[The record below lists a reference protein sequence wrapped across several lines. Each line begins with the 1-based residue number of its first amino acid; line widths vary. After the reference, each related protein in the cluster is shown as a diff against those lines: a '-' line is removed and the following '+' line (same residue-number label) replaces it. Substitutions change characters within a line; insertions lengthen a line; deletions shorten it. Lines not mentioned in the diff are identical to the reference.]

1 MRRHLAAALL
11 AFAALPAA
19 AQAPLATQVVGGLQ
33 VYVVQPGDF
42 LTAIG
47 ARFGADTAR
56 LARDNAL
63 RNPDRIFPGQ
73 RLVIDNAHIVPAGLD
88 DGVLINIPQ
97 RMLFL
102 LRAGVVEAA
111 YPAGLGRPD
120 WPTPEGDFRIVQRET
135 DKTWIVPQSIQ
146 EEMRAEGKDVV
157 TEVPPGPD
165 NPLGAH
171 WLGLS
176 LWGCGIHGTIAPS
189 SVYHFRSHGC
199 IRLHPDDIAA
209 LYEAV
214 RPGTRGRIAYQ
225 PVLLAR
231 TADGRLLLE
240 VHPDIYARGIDA
252 AAQLRELA
260 TAHAL
265 TAAID
270 WTAAD
275 AALAEQAG
283 LAREIGRVA
292 NEQPKETP

>member
-1 MRRHLAAALL
+1 MRLRLIAALL
-11 AFAALPAA
+11 ALAVLPAA
-19 AQAPLATQVVGGLQ
+19 AQPPLAMQVVGGVQ
-33 VYVVQPGDF
+33 EYVVQPGDF

-73 RLVIDNAHIVPAGLD
+73 RLVVDNTHIVPAGLD
-88 DGVLINIPQ
+88 DGILINIPQ

-102 LRAGVVEAA
+102 LRAGAVEAA

-146 EEMRAEGKDVV
+146 EEMRAEGKEVV

-165 NPLGAH
+165 NPLGTH

-209 LYEAV
+209 LYETV
-214 RPGTRGRIAYQ
+214 RPGTRGRIVYQ
-225 PVLLAR
+225 PLLLAR

-240 VHPDIYARGIDA
+240 VHPDIYARGLDA
-252 AAQLRELA
+252 VAQLRELA
-260 TAHAL
+260 AAHDLAD
-265 TAAID
+265 AID

-275 AALAEQAG
+275 ATLAEQAG
-283 LAREIGRVA
+283 LAREVGRVA
-292 NEQPKETP
+292 NEQPKDTP